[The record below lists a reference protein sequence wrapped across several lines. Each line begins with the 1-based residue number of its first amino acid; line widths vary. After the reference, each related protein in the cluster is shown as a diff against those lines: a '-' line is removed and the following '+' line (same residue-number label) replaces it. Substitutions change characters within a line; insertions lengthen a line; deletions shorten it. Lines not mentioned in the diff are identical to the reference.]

1 MHKNYKRELVD
12 EIIALN
18 PKHRQDFWKYINKLR
33 KDEMVEEESFDTTED
48 WVSHF
53 QNLLS
58 ETQESDTSFNF
69 PNEDLDMKNDNSS
82 DADDILETLITTK
95 EIHDHISKL
104 KKMKKMKLMKNDNS
118 SDADDILETLITTK
132 EIHEHISKLK
142 TKKASSTDSILNEM
156 IKCGQYYLVPT
167 LQKLFNDILNC
178 GTFPTEWKI
187 GVLKPIYKKRG
198 D

>member
-104 KKMKKMKLMKNDNS
+104 KKNEKN
-118 SDADDILETLITTK
+118 ET
-132 EIHEHISKLK
+132 HEK
-142 TKKASSTDSILNEM
+142 
-156 IKCGQYYLVPT
+156 
-167 LQKLFNDILNC
+167 
-178 GTFPTEWKI
+178 
-187 GVLKPIYKKRG
+187 
-198 D
+198 

>member
-18 PKHRQDFWKYINKLR
+18 PKHKQGFWKYINKLR

-82 DADDILETLITTK
+82 DADDILQTLITRK
-95 EIHDHISKL
+95 EIHD
-104 KKMKKMKLMKNDNS
+104 
-118 SDADDILETLITTK
+118 
-132 EIHEHISKLK
+132 HISKLK

-156 IKCGQYYLVPT
+156 IKCGRYYLVPT
-167 LQKLFNDILNC
+167 LQKLFNDILNY
-178 GTFPTEWKI
+178 GTFPTEWNI